1 MSSAEDDLHVALGG
15 FLSALF
21 HALSGPDH
29 LAALLPFVAFRRWYT
44 AALLGTVWGL
54 GHGVSSSCLGMIG
67 TGLKGL
73 VGSLIHLTSL
83 VQVLKDW
90 TSLFIAMTIVSIGL
104 MGLYEL
110 GKDESAGEGGDDEEG
125 DDDNNKRKGHSAKMP
140 QPIFIAALF
149 AQFANGFLLGLALDA
164 IPSVA
169 PGVLAHS
176 MSSSLKFF
184 AAYTLGT
191 AATMALV
198 SALVGQSTSWLGSFV
213 SLLPARLAL
222 FSSYVSI
229 AVGLL
234 WALCNT
240 MLYRVLLRAISDQ
253 GFLRLL
259 LVLSP
264 VLVIVTAWLALA
276 DQADVDYTMR
286 SCRVWCALRLPCLG
300 LRHLSYKA
308 RKSFKLKTDEG
319 WGASGSGGSTPIYA
333 V

>member
-1 MSSAEDDLHVALGG
+1 LHVALGG

-29 LAALLPFVAFRRWYT
+29 LAALLPFVAFRQWWT
-44 AALLGTVWGL
+44 AALLGAFWGL
-54 GHGVSSSCLGMIG
+54 GHGVSSSCLGMVG
-67 TGLKGL
+67 AGLKGL
-73 VGSLIHLTSL
+73 AGSLIHLTSL

-90 TSLFIAMTIVSIGL
+90 TSLFIATTIVSIGL

-110 GKDESAGEGGDDEEG
+110 GKDESAGDGDG
-125 DDDNNKRKGHSAKMP
+125 DDDNSKRRGHVLP

-184 AAYTLGT
+184 AAYTVGT
-191 AATMALV
+191 AVTMSLV

-229 AVGLL
+229 IVGLL

-240 MLYRVLLRAISDQ
+240 MLYRVLLKAISDQ

-264 VLVIVTAWLALA
+264 VLVLVTAWLALA
-276 DQADVDYTMR
+276 DQADVDNTLR
-286 SCRVWCALRLPCLG
+286 SCRVWCALRFPHLG
-300 LRHLSYKA
+300 LRHMS
-308 RKSFKLKTDEG
+308 KSFKLKTDE
-319 WGASGSGGSTPIYA
+319 TPIYA
-333 V
+333 YAV